1 MNITVVGIGYVGLS
15 LAVMLSS
22 RHDVIALDVD
32 ANKVRL
38 VNQRKSPLRDKG
50 IEEWLQSK
58 ALSLRATTNANEAY
72 ADPDFIIVAAPTNY
86 DDKTHHF
93 DVSIVDSVLR
103 QIDELCPG
111 KTAVIKSTV
120 PVGYSANAANE
131 HPNINLLFSPE
142 FLRETKALE
151 DNLNPSRIV
160 VGYDEKNPVL
170 REKAS
175 IFAELLA
182 SCAEKKDVPVLLTG
196 LAEAEAIKLFSNT
209 YLALRV
215 AYFNELDTYAMFHGL
230 DTKEIIDGVC
240 LDPRIQDHYNNPS
253 FGYGG
258 YCLPKDTKQLLHNYE
273 AIPQNLIEA
282 IVKSNATRKQAIA
295 DEIERQAKTK
305 AKSPVIGIYRLTM
318 KTGSDNF
325 RQSAIFEV
333 IELLQEK
340 GISLILFEPAC
351 DKSPVANVKLVN
363 DLSAFK
369 TQSDLIVANRIDPSL
384 DGCLDKVFTRDLFR
398 RD

>member
-1 MNITVVGIGYVGLS
+1 
-15 LAVMLSS
+15 ML
-22 RHDVIALDVD
+22 RH
-32 ANKVRL
+32 
-38 VNQRKSPLRDKG
+38 
-50 IEEWLQSK
+50 
-58 ALSLRATTNANEAY
+58 
-72 ADPDFIIVAAPTNY
+72 
-86 DDKTHHF
+86 
-93 DVSIVDSVLR
+93 
-103 QIDELCPG
+103 IDELCPG

-120 PVGYSANAANE
+120 PVGYSANAANV

-170 REKAS
+170 REKAPV
-175 IFAELLA
+175 FAELLA

-295 DEIERQAKTK
+295 GEIERQAKTK

-340 GISLILFEPAC
+340 GIGLILFEPAC